1 MTVIR
6 PNSIT
11 GVTSIT
17 AQGTELTLHRS
28 DGSILDELKSN
39 INASS
44 GVSTI
49 ANLDGTNINASGIVT
64 AASFVGDGSG
74 LTGVASTD
82 NINTDTTATFNGNV
96 SIADSIIHT
105 GDTDTSIRFPTAG
118 TFTIHTQGS
127 ERLRVGGSGLIGI
140 GTDSP
145 DVQLDIVGS
154 GPVTKIRAHNQTNS
168 RLRIQAG
175 NTSSSF
181 LEFGDSD
188 DADVGEIVYDHSDNH
203 MHFNTNAGERLRI
216 DSSGDVGIGTAA
228 PRSALD
234 LAEKTDAVALPQG
247 TTAQRPT
254 GDNPYLRWNTTN
266 SALEFYN
273 GTDWVEIISDYFPSG
288 SAILG

>member
-17 AQGTELTLHRS
+17 AQGDSLTLHRS
-28 DGSILDELKSN
+28 DGTILDELKSN

-44 GVSTI
+44 GVSTV
-49 ANLDGTNINASGIVT
+49 ANLDATNINASGIVT

-105 GDTDTSIRFPTAG
+105 GDTDTSIRFPATD
-118 TFTIHTQGS
+118 TFTVETAGS
-127 ERLRVGGSGLIGI
+127 ERVRITSAGLVG
-140 GTDSP
+140 
-145 DVQLDIVGS
+145 V
-154 GPVTKIRAHNQTNS
+154 
-168 RLRIQAG
+168 
-175 NTSSSF
+175 
-181 LEFGDSD
+181 
-188 DADVGEIVYDHSDNH
+188 
-203 MHFNTNAGERLRI
+203 
-216 DSSGDVGIGTAA
+216 GTAA

-288 SAILG
+288 STILG